1 MTANFTRVQN
11 NNPVAEMRSGFF
23 CARKGG
29 LVPVIPQGVKL
40 AVFRAKLFIF
50 KVFLD
55 ALVLSIKTSIGS
67 RAMPGQL
74 TATASPVGWT
84 VVRYVKYT
92 LQTIAA

>member
-1 MTANFTRVQN
+1 MDAFNRVQN
-11 NNPVAEMRSGFF
+11 YNPVVEMRSGFF
-23 CARKGG
+23 CAREGS
-29 LVPVIPQGVKL
+29 LVPVIPQDVK
-40 AVFRAKLFIF
+40 ASTYRAKLFIF

-55 ALVLSIKTSIGS
+55 ALVLLIKTSIGS